1 MLPYEILL
9 EFFLSLVLIGFPRPW
24 LVALTQIILLVEMV
38 RKKKNKI
45 LSKKK
50 IL

>member
-38 RKKKNKI
+38 KKKKKTNLSKNKI
-45 LSKKK
+45 L
-50 IL
+50 